1 MIDSRLGIEHKQFWD
16 AYSDCKQN
24 MITSAM
30 LWHQSVNWRPC
41 RWFNLLTLLLYRTQL
56 FTLCHITLKVLVF
69 NMWSKILKNT
79 TQPMSSYS
87 LISSNCSYLDVLIS
101 IFQCPNHL
109 FSQYVRFLVALGSL
123 YIIPHFTLKIENFN
137 LVTLSMLTFL
147 SSCTRLGCHNI
158 SSWE

>member
-1 MIDSRLGIEHKQFWD
+1 
-16 AYSDCKQN
+16 
-24 MITSAM
+24 
-30 LWHQSVNWRPC
+30 
-41 RWFNLLTLLLYRTQL
+41 
-56 FTLCHITLKVLVF
+56 
-69 NMWSKILKNT
+69 
-79 TQPMSSYS
+79 MSSYS

-101 IFQCPNHL
+101 IFQCPSHL

-158 SSWE
+158 SSWEWKKEKWMKNSFQTTNLDKYGLFKGNTHILFTAAFQICQLTKKNCCRMKKEFRTLKFSSSVYGN